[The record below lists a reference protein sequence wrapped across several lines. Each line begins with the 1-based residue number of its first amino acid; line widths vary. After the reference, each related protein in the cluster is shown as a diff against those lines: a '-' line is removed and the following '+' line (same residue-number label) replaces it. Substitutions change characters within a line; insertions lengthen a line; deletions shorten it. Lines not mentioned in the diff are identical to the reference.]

1 MVKSAITVVLG
12 LIVAVAI
19 SPLSGPNI
27 GSARAEPR
35 CKSFQAIAHLSLPT
49 STPLAATHNW
59 GGPLYGSLEGEVLLG
74 ILSGNDGDV
83 TWRGAIG
90 QGRGGSYTIGF
101 GCAPGDPY
109 VCTDTLT
116 FEVPNSVFPSPPGMT
131 GLGRYNGNTARI
143 VGGTGRFESAS
154 GNLNVTGT
162 FMVWPDESSPIG
174 VFGRFNAE
182 LSGNICGVQ

>member
-1 MVKSAITVVLG
+1 MRRTLFALSLLIFACLITA
-12 LIVAVAI
+12 IVAKPHMAT

-27 GSARAEPR
+27 A
-35 CKSFQAIAHLSLPT
+35 CKSFQAIANLSLPG
-49 STPLAATHNW
+49 ATDEW
-59 GGPLYGSLEGEVLLG
+59 SGPLYGSLDGEVLLG

-83 TWRGAIG
+83 TFRRVIG
-90 QGRGGSYTIGF
+90 QGRGGSYTIGL
-101 GCAPGDPY
+101 GCAPGDPG

-116 FEVPNSVFPSPPGMT
+116 FEVPNSVFPSPPGMI

-154 GNLNVTGT
+154 GNLNFTGT
-162 FMVWPDESSPIG
+162 FIVWPDQSSPIG
-174 VFGRFNAE
+174 VFGRTNAE

>member
-1 MVKSAITVVLG
+1 VTDI
-12 LIVAVAI
+12 
-19 SPLSGPNI
+19 
-27 GSARAEPR
+27 
-35 CKSFQAIAHLSLPT
+35 
-49 STPLAATHNW
+49 W

-74 ILSGNDGDV
+74 IVSGNDGEE

-90 QGRGGSYTIGF
+90 QGRGGTYTIGF
-101 GCAPGDPY
+101 GCAGDPY

-116 FEVPNSVFPSPPGMT
+116 FEVPNSVFPIPPSMI

-154 GNLNVTGT
+154 GNLDFTGT
-162 FMVWPDESSPIG
+162 FIVWPDPNSPIG
-174 VFGRFNAE
+174 VSGRFNAE